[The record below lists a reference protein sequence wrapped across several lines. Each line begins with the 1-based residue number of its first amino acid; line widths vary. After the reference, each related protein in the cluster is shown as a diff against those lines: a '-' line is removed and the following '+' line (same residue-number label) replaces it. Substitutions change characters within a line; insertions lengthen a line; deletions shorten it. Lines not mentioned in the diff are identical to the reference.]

1 MSLVRSKLGCF
12 NDNIRDSWYD
22 LLIFQV
28 LVSEVTDE
36 AKIYACNVNDGPAL
50 EKLMDC
56 LREEFTAN
64 PPVIYQAIMV
74 SLYSKLCQ
82 FYTET
87 NCDDFIPLWNEMCRQ
102 NAHQDLRNL
111 NIFRGRRGWVK
122 SISVSAQY

>member
-1 MSLVRSKLGCF
+1 MVDIWCVWLDRSLAVLF
-12 NDNIRDSWYD
+12 IIFVIVDID

-64 PPVIYQAIMV
+64 PPVSYHAIMFFFIFKIV
-74 SLYSKLCQ
+74 SR
-82 FYTET
+82 
-87 NCDDFIPLWNEMCRQ
+87 FIPKQIVTILYLSETTCVAEMPVR
-102 NAHQDLRNL
+102 
-111 NIFRGRRGWVK
+111 I
-122 SISVSAQY
+122 

>member
-1 MSLVRSKLGCF
+1 MVDIWCVWLDRSSAVLF
-12 NDNIRDSWYD
+12 IIFVIVDID

-64 PPVIYQAIMV
+64 PPVSYHAIMFFFIFKIV
-74 SLYSKLCQ
+74 SILYRNKLWR
-82 FYTET
+82 FYTS
-87 NCDDFIPLWNEMCRQ
+87 LKR
-102 NAHQDLRNL
+102 H
-111 NIFRGRRGWVK
+111 
-122 SISVSAQY
+122 VSPKCPSGFK